1 MKYYVHCNHFI
12 AKGYISTCYW
22 ELIILLYFVFFVRH
36 GWSQGFSGLGINHLK
51 SICPNA

>member
-1 MKYYVHCNHFI
+1 MKYYLHCNHFI

-22 ELIILLYFVFFVRH
+22 ELIILLNFVFFVRH

-51 SICPNA
+51 SIFPNA